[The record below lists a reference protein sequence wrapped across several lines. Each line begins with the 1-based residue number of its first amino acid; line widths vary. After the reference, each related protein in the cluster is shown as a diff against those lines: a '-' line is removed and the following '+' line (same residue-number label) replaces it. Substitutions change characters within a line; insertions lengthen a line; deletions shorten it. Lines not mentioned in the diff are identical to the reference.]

1 MPKLASEL
9 TEREPALDGTHYRE
23 LFCRVREGFF
33 VAELIRDRK
42 GRAADFRFLEVND
55 AFTRQTGVSADAAL
69 GHRVS
74 KVIPG
79 FPDEV
84 VQRYG
89 AGVDSGEPA
98 AFEVEVPALARRSY
112 EARAHPVGDER
123 FAVLFLEITERKR
136 IERELE
142 ESRALLSDIVESVDQ
157 MVWST
162 RPDGYHDFFNRRW
175 YEFTGA
181 SFGSTFGDDWAA
193 MFHPDDRERTFETWR
208 HSLRT
213 GERYEIEYRLRH
225 RSGEYRWVL
234 GRAHAVRNEEGKII
248 RWMGTCTDIH
258 AQKAIAEQLEIASS
272 ELSHRIKNI
281 FAVVGGLLALSV
293 KEHPEAQAFADEF
306 RDRLSALGTA
316 HDYARPHSR
325 SGAAAQGQ
333 GTVLGIVRQ
342 LLKPYAL
349 EGRERIIVEG
359 DDAPLKENAATP
371 LSLAVHELA
380 TNAAKYGAFSVPA
393 GQVRVRGE
401 AMGDRY
407 RLCWSEHDGPPV
419 HEPERFGFGTRLV
432 DMTLRHQLGG
442 ELTRSWEP
450 EGLEVCLSA
459 PTGQLVAA
467 DDGTAGVPVDSPKT
481 PA

>member
-1 MPKLASEL
+1 MAKLASEL
-9 TEREPALDGTHYRE
+9 TERKPELGEAHYRE
-23 LFCRVREGFF
+23 LFCRIREGFF

-42 GRAADFRFLEVND
+42 GRAEDFRFIEVND

-74 KVIPG
+74 RVIPG
-79 FPDEV
+79 FPDEI

-89 AGVDSGEPA
+89 AVVDRGEPD

-123 FAVLFLEITERKR
+123 FAVLFLEVTERKR

-193 MFHPDDRERTFETWR
+193 LFHPDDRERTFETWN

-213 GERYEIEYRLRH
+213 GEPYEIEYRLRH

-234 GRAHAVRNEEGKII
+234 GRAHPVRNDEGRII

-258 AQKAIAEQLEIASS
+258 ARKALSERLEIASS
-272 ELSHRIKNI
+272 ELTHRIKNI
-281 FAVVGGLLALSV
+281 FAVIGGLLTLSA

-306 RDRLSALGTA
+306 RERLSALSTA
-316 HDYARPHSR
+316 HDYARPNPK
-325 SGAAAQGQ
+325 GATPQ

-342 LLKPYAL
+342 LLSPYAL
-349 EGRERIIVEG
+349 EGRERIVVDG
-359 DDAPLKENAATP
+359 DDAPLQDSAATP

-380 TNAAKYGAFSVPA
+380 TNAAKYGAFSVPG

-401 AMGDRY
+401 ALGDRY
-407 RLCWSEHDGPPV
+407 RLCWSEHGGPPV
-419 HEPERFGFGTRLV
+419 HEPEHFGFGSRLV

-442 ELTRSWEP
+442 ELTRTWEP

-459 PTGQLVAA
+459 PAGRLVSQEGGAA
-467 DDGTAGVPVDSPKT
+467 AGVPVDSPNT

>member
-1 MPKLASEL
+1 MAKLGSEQ
-9 TEREPALDGTHYRE
+9 TKREPALSETHYRE
-23 LFCRVREGFF
+23 LFRQIREGFF
-33 VAELIRDRK
+33 VAELIRDK
-42 GRAADFRFLEVND
+42 AGGAADFRFLEVND
-55 AFTRQTGVSADAAL
+55 AFTRQTGIGADAAL

-79 FPDEV
+79 FPDDI

-89 AGVDSGEPA
+89 AVVDSGEPA

-112 EARAHPVGDER
+112 EARAHSVGGER
-123 FAVLFLEITERKR
+123 FAVLFLEVTERKL

-142 ESRALLSDIVESVDQ
+142 ESRAMLSEIVSSVDQ

-181 SFGSTFGDDWAA
+181 SFGSTYGDDWAF
-193 MFHPDDRERTFETWR
+193 MFHPDDRERTFESWR
-208 HSLRT
+208 HSLQT
-213 GERYEIEYRLRH
+213 GEPYEIEYRLRH

-234 GRAHAVRNEEGKII
+234 GRAHPVRNEQGKII

-258 AQKAIAEQLEIASS
+258 SQKVLAEQFEMVSK

-281 FAVVGGLLALSV
+281 FAVVGGLLALSA
-293 KEHPEAQAFADEF
+293 KEHPEAQVFADGF
-306 RDRLSALGTA
+306 RDRLSALSTA
-316 HDYARPHSR
+316 HDYARPHTR
-325 SGAAAQGQ
+325 GDAAAPVQ
-333 GTVLGIVRQ
+333 GTVLGLVRQ
-342 LLKPYAL
+342 LLSPYAL
-349 EGRERIIVEG
+349 EGRERVVAEG
-359 DDAPLKENAATP
+359 DDLPLKNSAATP

-393 GQVRVRGE
+393 GQVRVRAE
-401 AMGDRY
+401 TIGDRY

-442 ELTRSWEP
+442 ELTRNWRS

-467 DDGTAGVPVDSPKT
+467 DDGAAGVPVDSPKA